1 MRIKGRL
8 SYDKLSL
15 DDKKNIINKYYNTS
29 YNFNELADIFS
40 YSKRAISKV
49 LKEAN
54 INTKRI
60 NRYCLN
66 ENYFKLI
73 DSEQKAY
80 ILGLIYADGYV
91 GNKDYNN
98 IVLGLK
104 DKEIIYEIASI
115 IEYTGPI
122 RKSKKGGYENS
133 KESYVLNFSSKIM
146 AEDLR
151 KIGLY
156 PNKSLSIAE
165 LPSLRDDLIRHF
177 IRGYF
182 DGDGSIILSKHTS
195 YHIVNGNMK
204 KYIYPSYSFGLLETE
219 MFLKNIA
226 LITNFNHVKI
236 INTRTEK
243 IKELRVCAK
252 CEFLNIFNYLY
263 EGSTICLNR
272 KYNKWLEIM
281 SAFAM

>member
-15 DDKKNIINKYYNTS
+15 DDKKNIIDKYYNTK
-29 YNFNELADIFS
+29 YNFNELADTFL
-40 YSKRAISKV
+40 YSKRAIAKV
-49 LKEAN
+49 LKEVN
-54 INTKRI
+54 INTKRK

-66 ENYFKLI
+66 ENYFKII

-91 GNKDYNN
+91 GNESYNN
-98 IVLGLK
+98 IVIGLN
-104 DKEIIYEIASI
+104 DKEIIYKIASI
-115 IEYTGPI
+115 LEYTGPI

-151 KIGLY
+151 KLGLY
-156 PNKSLSIAE
+156 PNKSLTLNE
-165 LPSLRDDLIRHF
+165 LPSLSNTLIRHF

-182 DGDGSIILSKHTS
+182 DGDGTIVLSNHTS
-195 YHIVNGNMK
+195 YHIVNQNMK
-204 KYIYPSYSFGLLETE
+204 KYIYPAYSFGLLGTE

-226 LITNFNHVKI
+226 EKMNFGHIKFR
-236 INTRTEK
+236 NTRTEA
-243 IKELRVCAK
+243 IKELRICAK
-252 CEFLNIFNYLY
+252 CELLNIFNYLY
-263 EGSTICLNR
+263 EGSTIYLDR
-272 KYNKWLEIM
+272 KYNKWLDVK